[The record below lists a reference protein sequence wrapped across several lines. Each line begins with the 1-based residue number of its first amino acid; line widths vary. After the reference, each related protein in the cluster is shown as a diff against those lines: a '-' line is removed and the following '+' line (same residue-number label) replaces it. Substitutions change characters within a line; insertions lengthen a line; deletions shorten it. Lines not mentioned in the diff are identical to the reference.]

1 MIEPSRRG
9 RPRINQGMVIP
20 MRPPTAASL
29 AFFFAL
35 GLYAEHPWQ
44 SRPYADWTER
54 EARQVLADSPWAK
67 QTAARLNTPP
77 GFSAPR
83 TPNPLGGGVHGSV
96 GGTIGTYGT
105 RGVDGEISGGP
116 RDNPAPAAA
125 ISTTV
130 TARWESAL
138 PVRQAESKLH
148 QEAVEERKA
157 AYVIAILGLPREIE
171 IYNPQEFR
179 SQAFLKIKG
188 KKRIAADDVKI
199 VMPEG
204 TPVILLFFP
213 RAQPVALADKE
224 IELTLNGVLEL
235 RQKFALKEMYCLG
248 KLEL

>member
-1 MIEPSRRG
+1 
-9 RPRINQGMVIP
+9 
-20 MRPPTAASL
+20 MRPPTAAFL

-54 EARQVLADSPWAK
+54 EARQVLSDSPWAK
-67 QTAARLNTPP
+67 QTAARLSTPP

-83 TPNPLGGGVHGSV
+83 NPRPLSDSIHGSV

-105 RGVDGEISGGP
+105 RGVDGEVSGGT
-116 RDNPAPAAA
+116 RDEPAPAAA

-130 TARWESAL
+130 TVRWESAV
-138 PVRQAESKLH
+138 PVRQAEIKLH
-148 QEAVEERKA
+148 QETQAGGEA

-179 SQAFLKIKG
+179 SRAFLKIKG

-199 VMPEG
+199 VTPEDK
-204 TPVILLFFP
+204 PVVLLFFP
-213 RAQPVALADKE
+213 KTIEITPAVKE
-224 IELTLNGVLEL
+224 IEFTLNGPLEL
-235 RQKFALKEMYCLG
+235 RQKFVPKEMICLG
-248 KLEL
+248 EMEL